1 MKKIKR
7 LLVVAAMALALGAAS
22 KAQSQAAVTGVK
34 QVDDSTS
41 SVTVKCDAV
50 LQANYYYLE
59 MSTDKVNWVYM
70 DVTSNPNS
78 LYASGLTAGRTYYAR
93 VGICDDYEYVNSV
106 QIPTNPREV
115 SAVTDIVTAPSGY
128 PKVTQTK
135 AATKSFSVVIN
146 GMAGA
151 NYYCVNYNNLTLA
164 QGASNKLTTANTLLP
179 GTGYWIRAY
188 AGRRSSSGYIAY
200 GSYDYEKMQT
210 LANAIP
216 KGSFGITN
224 AYMYIDSYT
233 FSVAAGN
240 LDVDGWQW
248 QLTNAKGN
256 KVLKSGQ
263 GSSFSTSLKGT
274 FYKYR
279 VRSYVECG
287 TGKSYS
293 AWSTFKTVA
302 IPNSVSG
309 RRVGKKALRVSI
321 GKVSG
326 ATKLAVYISTS
337 EKSGFKKVKTV
348 SAKKRT
354 LTIKKI
360 GKKKLKTGKTYYV
373 KIIPMAKVGK
383 KTIKAQTYAV
393 YNFKLYK

>member
-7 LLVVAAMALALGAAS
+7 LLVVAAMALVLGAAS

-70 DVTSNPNS
+70 DVSSNPNS
-78 LYASGLTAGRTYYAR
+78 LYTSGLTAGRTYYAR
-93 VGICDDYEYVNSV
+93 VGICDDWEYVNSV

-115 SAVTDIVTAPSGY
+115 SAVTDIVTAPSGS

-135 AATKSFSVVIN
+135 ATTKSFSVVIN
-146 GMAGA
+146 GMTGA

-164 QGASNKLTTANTLLP
+164 QGASNTLTTAGTLLP

-200 GSYDYEKMQT
+200 GSYDYEQMKT
-210 LANAIP
+210 LANAVP
-216 KGSFGITN
+216 KGSFGIRN
-224 AYMYIDSYT
+224 AWLNIDIFD

-240 LDVDGWQW
+240 VNVDGWQW

-256 KVLKSGQ
+256 KVLRTGA
-263 GSSFSTSLKGT
+263 GSSFSTSGLKGT

-287 TGKSYS
+287 TGKNYS
-293 AWSTFKTVA
+293 AWSAFKTVA
-302 IPNSVSG
+302 VPKSVSVKG
-309 RRVGKKALRVSI
+309 SKKALRVSI

-326 ATKLAVYISTS
+326 STKLAVYVSTK

-348 SAKKRT
+348 SAKKRS

-360 GKKKLKTGKTYYV
+360 GKKKLKKGKTYYIKV
-373 KIIPMAKVGK
+373 VPMAKVGK
-383 KTIKAQTYAV
+383 KTIKAETYAV
-393 YNFKLYK
+393 YSCKLY